1 MQRADETSAS
11 RLQQL
16 PQDEEGQQQ
25 EPPSRRRNSSSY
37 GSMNKRSINS
47 SVAGRRGYEEFNPV
61 RTGSDDEDVA
71 AAGPGDD
78 IMKRP
83 SVPCPTCRGTG
94 KIPKDQEKELVA
106 LIPLNDKRLNPQTK
120 LKIFATILVCILAA
134 GLTIFFL
141 FPRSVRLKSNMKKL
155 WPDFAR
161 VNVTKKF
168 VQLSL
173 ENRVNVTNQNF
184 YAIAINNVELQAMY
198 DMRIMKKVQN
208 TTKVSIPMRN
218 QLQYSIRI
226 NITFEEEEG
235 YIAEFCAF
243 KSQWVSQIFMQF
255 VWMIDTSYLG
265 HTEQV
270 TLTTYQHV
278 SCAPISRHKNTT
290 VTAAKQKQQSKTVAA
305 GNKNKITAKKTD
317 VQR

>member
-1 MQRADETSAS
+1 MDNSGIDSGIEAYKTF
-11 RLQQL
+11 
-16 PQDEEGQQQ
+16 
-25 EPPSRRRNSSSY
+25 RNSERNASL
-37 GSMNKRSINS
+37 
-47 SVAGRRGYEEFNPV
+47 
-61 RTGSDDEDVA
+61 TGSAPYNDIQRSDNYQSVSNESSTA
-71 AAGPGDD
+71 TTSLWRNIFNSGGDT
-78 IMKRP
+78 
-83 SVPCPTCRGTG
+83 SQCPTCHG
-94 KIPKDQEKELVA
+94 KGYVRKDQEKELVA